1 MNNKYYYKYAD
12 FLKDDSFLVWKLFN
26 LEEDRAFWE
35 SFTIEYPDKKKDVE
49 QASEIFDTLK
59 LSDYAMTQSDKTK
72 MMDDIRRRVA
82 ARKRQQRKRR
92 ISIALSAAAVFALLI
107 TLSLT
112 LFLNKDKPL
121 DSKATNIQAPID
133 SSEIR
138 LITNENEQIAIANN
152 ANVSF
157 LADSDVATN
166 GSNTILK
173 TKTDV
178 ASTHSNHKL
187 IVPRGKRSSLT
198 LSDGTKVWINSGTT
212 VEFPAEFQGYKRE
225 IRVDGEI
232 FIEVA
237 KDEAH
242 PFEVHTSSFSV
253 NVTGTSFNISAYE
266 DDLAHTIVL
275 VEGRVNVDYRGD
287 SISLLPEDMAIIA
300 DDEITKSKTNIY
312 NHICWKDGLMQFQSE
327 PLSMIFSK
335 ISRYYD
341 IRIEFDEAIK
351 NKLCTGKLV
360 LFDNMEDVIKA
371 IAEAA
376 NIEYALTDTAIVF
389 SK

>member
-12 FLKDDSFLVWKLFN
+12 FLKDDSFLAWKLFD
-26 LEEDRAFWE
+26 LEEDRVFWK
-35 SFTIEYPDKKKDVE
+35 SFTADYPDKKKDFE
-49 QASEIFDTLK
+49 RALEIFDTLK
-59 LSDYAMTQSDKTK
+59 LTDYAMTKSDKTK
-72 MMDDIRRRVA
+72 MMDDIRCRVV
-82 ARKRQQRKRR
+82 ARKRQQRKGR
-92 ISIALSAAAVFALLI
+92 ILTALSAAAVFALLI
-107 TLSLT
+107 ALSWT

-121 DSKATNIQAPID
+121 ENEVTNVQAPID

-138 LITNENEQIAIANN
+138 LIINENEQIAIANN
-152 ANVSF
+152 TNISF
-157 LADSDVATN
+157 MADSEAATN
-166 GSNTILK
+166 ENNTILNK
-173 TKTDV
+173 KTDA
-178 ASTHSNHKL
+178 ASTLAIHKL

-225 IRVDGEI
+225 IQVDGEI

-275 VEGRVNVDYRGD
+275 VEGRVNVGYRGD
-287 SISLLPEDMAIIA
+287 SMSLLPEDMAIIA

-327 PLSMIFSK
+327 PLFVIFSK

-341 IRIEFDEAIK
+341 VRIEFDEAIK

-360 LFDNMEDVIKA
+360 LFDNLEDVIKA
-371 IAEAA
+371 VAEAA
-376 NIEYALTDTAIVF
+376 NIEYARTDTAIVF